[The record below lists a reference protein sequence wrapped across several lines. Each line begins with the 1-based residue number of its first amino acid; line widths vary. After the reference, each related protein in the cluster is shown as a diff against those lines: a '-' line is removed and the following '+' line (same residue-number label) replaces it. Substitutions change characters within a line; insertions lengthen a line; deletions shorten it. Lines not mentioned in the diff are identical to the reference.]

1 MHIKDIINFFKQ
13 PKIFV
18 FAIIWMMVL
27 VVLGTLAQKD
37 MGLYAAQNRYFSSWI
52 TWFWFAPMPGGRL
65 TLIIIF
71 INLSFFFFNKS
82 IWKLKKLGIIVL
94 HLGGILLLVGGGL
107 TAMFS
112 SEGNMI
118 IEEGTKSNYVEDYHY
133 MELALINTSAID
145 FDEFTVFDQSLLIKN
160 QTLTHNNLNFEI
172 EIISYLENCEPD
184 KRTSP
189 SAPHYKGMLKNF
201 MLKELKPEK
210 EDNWNRP
217 GIIYKISNSGT
228 STDGMYG
235 IFLGQPVP
243 QTVSIKE
250 KDFTIILRRK
260 RTYLPFSIELIDF
273 KKILHPGTDIPKS
286 YSSDIIL
293 IENGVSRKIRIQM
306 NEPLRHKG
314 YTFYQSSFVEG
325 PDNETSIFAV
335 VKNYGRLFPYISSI
349 IMCVGLL
356 FHLFQKLPNLFRKS
370 KEKIAA

>member
-1 MHIKDIINFFKQ
+1 
-13 PKIFV
+13 
-18 FAIIWMMVL
+18 
-27 VVLGTLAQKD
+27 
-37 MGLYAAQNRYFSSWI
+37 
-52 TWFWFAPMPGGRL
+52 
-65 TLIIIF
+65 
-71 INLSFFFFNKS
+71 
-82 IWKLKKLGIIVL
+82 
-94 HLGGILLLVGGGL
+94 
-107 TAMFS
+107 
-112 SEGNMI
+112 
-118 IEEGTKSNYVEDYHY
+118 
-133 MELALINTSAID
+133 
-145 FDEFTVFDQSLLIKN
+145 
-160 QTLTHNNLNFEI
+160 
-172 EIISYLENCEPD
+172 
-184 KRTSP
+184 
-189 SAPHYKGMLKNF
+189 

-228 STDGMYG
+228 SADGMYG

-293 IENGVSRKIRIQM
+293 IENGVTRKIRIQM

-314 YTFYQSSFVEG
+314 YTFFQSSFVEG

-349 IMCVGLL
+349 IMGVGLL
-356 FHLFQKLPNLFRKS
+356 FHLFQKLPNLFKKS
-370 KEKIAA
+370 REKIAT